1 MTARLTLPI
10 VLVLALGALDVPGA
24 GCRCGKSN
32 QELQMEA
39 ELRRLDE
46 AKAGAARL
54 EEEKAEAAAEARAEL
69 ERVAAEAK
77 AYAGEEAETSAE
89 TRGAIAGEEP
99 SAAP

>member
-39 ELRRLDE
+39 ELRELDE
-46 AKAGAARL
+46 AYSELADRL
-54 EEEKAEAAAEARAEL
+54 
-69 ERVAAEAK
+69 
-77 AYAGEEAETSAE
+77 
-89 TRGAIAGEEP
+89 
-99 SAAP
+99 